1 MKTLQFSIREIT
13 FHLIP
18 EYVTDALYFFTQLNN
33 LCDQFH
39 HFFKFWKEAWNQFIF
54 SMTSDYSEYTN

>member
-18 EYVTDALYFFTQLNN
+18 EYVTDETRHIDALYFFTQLNN

-39 HFFKFWKEAWNQFIF
+39 HFFLTLQSGMESIYIF
-54 SMTSDYSEYTN
+54 RD